1 MVGCT
6 SQSGEANPG
15 LRGLY
20 LQTMLS
26 EISEISRTYEARP
39 GVSSKRR
46 ALALRAK
53 AGPSMLFLIGQ
64 GRRRLSVTTLNSMCD
79 CTIAFDIESLH
90 APPPRQPTATRAH
103 PTAPITM
110 AAASHIDALSAL
122 PDPSIITARNK
133 FFKASG
139 AAVPGQLLPSV
150 GDGFT
155 VHAIQVPKL
164 CQGPTGPGP
173 KKEQKV
179 CRPLC
184 VDHAPSIRPPGP
196 TPVSLFEQ
204 QRHLA
209 SPDGNSFPLLTS

>member
-64 GRRRLSVTTLNSMCD
+64 GRRRLYSVATHNSMCD

-90 APPPRQPTATRAH
+90 APPPRQPTAIRAH
-103 PTAPITM
+103 PTAPSPRPPTSM
-110 AAASHIDALSAL
+110 HFQHCQTPASSQPEKNEFHHGLGC
-122 PDPSIITARNK
+122 
-133 FFKASG
+133 SG
-139 AAVPGQLLPSV
+139 ARAIFTKCRRWVYWPFTTQL
-150 GDGFT
+150 
-155 VHAIQVPKL
+155 
-164 CQGPTGPGP
+164 
-173 KKEQKV
+173 
-179 CRPLC
+179 
-184 VDHAPSIRPPGP
+184 
-196 TPVSLFEQ
+196 
-204 QRHLA
+204 
-209 SPDGNSFPLLTS
+209 